1 MEKLLNPEF
10 LLFMLIPIGMF
21 TLPIILGRIVEEPEE
36 KQRRKQR
43 RINRHVKIAEFTE
56 SLLTAIRSAGRDAE
70 IDKDGSSVIIDKA
83 IGLIPPSDIDSL
95 YDSFKQGF
103 SVSELK
109 EKLLDLV
116 VFKKKQI
123 GKYTNFETEY
133 FLRDQLTLRLMNIER
148 HRNELKNLV
157 YSNEENDIA
166 ICIAYLTEDENGL
179 IDERLI
185 DKKTFRP
192 WMWRQAYLWC
202 SSVDPPLLYEIPEDE
217 DEIEDEPENL
227 IESRRLDPFKTY
239 ILTNKEQYLGASVL
253 FYNGIQDRIYD
264 LLGECFLIPLSVHRW
279 LIIPVTP
286 YTKPKCEEYVRL
298 LKEDN
303 RNAKYPELVLSDNVY
318 MYDGELLMQVSEGLS
333 FNY

>member
-36 KQRRKQR
+36 KQQRKQKR
-43 RINRHVKIAEFTE
+43 LNWGVKKEEFTDRLITE
-56 SLLTAIRSAGRDAE
+56 IRSTGRDAE
-70 IDKDGSSVIIDKA
+70 IDTASNSIIIDKA
-83 IGLIPPSDIDSL
+83 IGIIPPSDIDSL
-95 YDSFKQGF
+95 YNSFKQGY

-148 HRNELKNLV
+148 HREELKNLV

-166 ICIAYLTEDENGL
+166 ICIACLTEDENGL
-179 IDERLI
+179 INERLI

-202 SSVDPPLLYEIPEDE
+202 SSIDPPLLYEIPEDE

-227 IESRRLDPFKTY
+227 IDSRRLDPFKTY

-279 LIIPVTP
+279 LIIPATP
-286 YTKPKCEEYVRL
+286 YTKPKCEGYVRL
-298 LKEDN
+298 LMEDN
-303 RNAKYPELVLSDNVY
+303 RTAEHPELVLSDNVY
-318 MYDGELLMQVSEGLS
+318 VYDGELLSE
-333 FNY
+333 YR